1 MALTGKFQ
9 RKLANRAREEFV
21 MLFPK
26 AFAPKGAPKRPLKV
40 GIFRDVYDACDLTFL
55 TIKLALGD
63 YCGGP
68 SYQTCL
74 IEGAPRIALDGSVAG
89 YVTKN
94 EAEHAAEIFAQFP
107 EHIRL
112 RWRPETKGPTE
123 PGSSTGPVGQSLEG
137 STL

>member
-1 MALTGKFQ
+1 MKLKNSFEKTIAFGVRDILVARYPHTFFHKGY
-9 RKLANRAREEFV
+9 RK
-21 MLFPK
+21 K
-26 AFAPKGAPKRPLKV
+26 PLKL
-40 GIFRDVYDACDLTFL
+40 GIWQDIRHDSHISHFELRLC
-55 TIKLALGD
+55 LGD

-68 SYQTCL
+68 SYHACL

-94 EAEHAAEIFAQFP
+94 EAEHAAEVFAQFP

-123 PGSSTGPVGQSLEG
+123 PGSSTGPVGQSFEG